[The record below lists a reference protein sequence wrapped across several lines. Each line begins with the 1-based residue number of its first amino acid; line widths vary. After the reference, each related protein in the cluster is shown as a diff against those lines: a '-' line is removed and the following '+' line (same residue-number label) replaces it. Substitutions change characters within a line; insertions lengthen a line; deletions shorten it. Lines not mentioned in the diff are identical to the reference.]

1 LLLKILLINPPVF
14 HAKEVRIKSRLF
26 TTEKYMNVF
35 GEPMGLMY
43 LASYL
48 QANGHEVHIVD
59 VSNDKIWNNLP
70 DIIRKSGADII
81 GITSMTTGINEALET
96 AQICKEELNV
106 PIVFGGAHASGT
118 PESLTKHPAVDI
130 SVIGEGE
137 QTFVELIST
146 IEQGNSLKEVD
157 GICFKHNGAIIR
169 TASRQ
174 LISDLDSLPWPARD
188 LVDMKNYYM
197 DISSHRGIWPAYT
210 VFASRGCPFNCAFCT
225 SNIWER
231 KWRKRDPKKVID
243 EVEAVYEQ
251 FGRPGIKFGDFVF
264 NVDKKWVT
272 QICNEILSRGLDIK
286 WSAKTSIHG
295 VTPELLDLMN
305 RSGCVLLKYGGESAD
320 QEILSLL
327 KKKQTSEEVE
337 NAIKWSREADIS
349 PHLYFLVGVPQE
361 TEESKKRTFEFAK
374 RLFHKYD
381 AKIKFSTLY
390 VFPGTEIEE
399 MAGLK
404 GYDYYTPLPEIES
417 TSRAPLYSVVTGMY
431 SENEINRTRARYD
444 KYFAI
449 RSAWRYLRRNPFSL
463 RNWSYVL
470 RNL

>member
-1 LLLKILLINPPVF
+1 
-14 HAKEVRIKSRLF
+14 
-26 TTEKYMNVF
+26 MNVF

-48 QANGHEVHIVD
+48 QANDHEVQIVD
-59 VSNDKIWNNLP
+59 VLNDKIWNNLRN
-70 DIIRKSGADII
+70 IIQKSNMDVI
-81 GITSMTTGINEALET
+81 GITSMTTGIKEALET
-96 AQICKEELNV
+96 AQICKEEVNV
-106 PIVFGGAHASGT
+106 PIVFGGPHASGT
-118 PESLTKHPAVDI
+118 PETLTKNPLVDV

-137 QTFVELIST
+137 QTFLEILST
-146 IEQGNSLKEVD
+146 LERGGSLKEVN
-157 GICFKHNGAIIR
+157 GICYKENGKVIQ
-169 TASRQ
+169 TAPRQ
-174 LISDLDSLPWPARD
+174 LIKDLDSIPWPARD
-188 LVDMKNYYM
+188 LVDMEDYYM

-225 SNIWER
+225 SNIWGR
-231 KWRKRDPKKVID
+231 KWRKRDPAKVIN

-251 FGRPGIKFGDFVF
+251 FRKPGIKFGDFVF
-264 NVDKKWVT
+264 NVDKNWVE
-272 QICNEILSRGLDIK
+272 QICNEILNRGLDIK

-295 VTPELLDLMN
+295 ITPELLDLMN

-327 KKKQTSEEVE
+327 NKKQTPKEVE
-337 NAIKWSREADIS
+337 KVIKWTREADIS

-361 TEESKKRTFEFAK
+361 TVESKNLTFEFAK

-404 GYDYYTPLPEIES
+404 GYDYYTPLPNVES
-417 TSRAPLYSVVTGMY
+417 TSRAPLFSVVTGMY
-431 SENEINRTRARYD
+431 PEKEINKIREQYD

-449 RSAWRYLRRNPFSL
+449 RSGVKYLRKNPFSL
-463 RNWSYVL
+463 TAWKYVFQ
-470 RNL
+470 NL

>member
-48 QANGHEVHIVD
+48 QANGYEVQIVD
-59 VSNDKIWNNLP
+59 VFNDKIWNNLP
-70 DIIRKSGADII
+70 NIIRKSGADII

-96 AQICKEELNV
+96 AQICRKELNV

-118 PESLTKHPAVDI
+118 PETLTKHPAVDI

-137 QTFVELIST
+137 QTFIELLST
-146 IEQGNSLKEVD
+146 IEKGNSLKEVD

-174 LISDLDSLPWPARD
+174 LISDLDSIPWPARD

-225 SNIWER
+225 SNIWGR

-243 EVEAVYEQ
+243 EVEAVYAQ
-251 FGRPGIKFGDFVF
+251 FRRPGIKFGDFVF
-264 NVDKKWVT
+264 NVDRKWVE
-272 QICNEILSRGLDIK
+272 QICNEIVSRGLDIK

-327 KKKQTSEEVE
+327 NKKQTNDEVE
-337 NAIKWSREADIS
+337 NAIKWTREADIS

-361 TEESKKRTFEFAK
+361 TEGSKKRTFEFAK

-404 GYDYYTPLPEIES
+404 GYDYYAPLPEIES

-431 SENEINRTRARYD
+431 SENEINRIRGRYD

-449 RSAWRYLRRNPFSL
+449 RSAWRYVRRNPFSL
-463 RNWSYVL
+463 RSWKYVIQ
-470 RNL
+470 NL

>member
-1 LLLKILLINPPVF
+1 MTLKVLLINPPVF
-14 HAKEVRIKSRLF
+14 HAEEVRIKSRLF

-48 QANGHEVHIVD
+48 QAYEHEVQIVD
-59 VSNDKIWNNLP
+59 VFDDKIWNNLRT
-70 DIIRKSGADII
+70 IIGKSGTDVI

-96 AQICKEELNV
+96 AQICKDELAI
-106 PIVFGGAHASGT
+106 PIVFGGPHASGT
-118 PESLTKHPAVDI
+118 PETLTKHPFVDI

-137 QTFVELIST
+137 QTFLELLST
-146 IEQGNSLKEVD
+146 IERGGSLKEVN
-157 GICFKHNGAIIR
+157 GICYKEDGNVVR
-169 TASRQ
+169 TAPRQ
-174 LISDLDSLPWPARD
+174 LIGDLDSIPWPARD
-188 LVDMKNYYM
+188 IVDIEKYYM

-225 SNIWER
+225 SNIWGR
-231 KWRKRDPKKVID
+231 RWRKRDPKKVVD
-243 EVEAVYEQ
+243 EIEYIHEQ
-251 FGRPGIKFGDFVF
+251 FSRPGIKFGDFVF
-264 NVDKKWVT
+264 NVDRKWVEE
-272 QICNEILSRGLDIK
+272 ICNELLKRGLDIK

-295 VTPELLDLMN
+295 ITPELLELMN

-320 QEILSLL
+320 QETLSLL
-327 KKKQTSEEVE
+327 NKKQTPEEVE
-337 NAIKWSREADIS
+337 KVIKLTREADIS

-361 TEESKKRTFEFAK
+361 TEESKTRTFEFAK

-404 GYDYYTPLPEIES
+404 GYDYYNPLANVES
-417 TSRAPLYSVVTGMY
+417 ESRAPLFSVVAGMY
-431 SENEINRTRARYD
+431 SESEINKLRERYD

-449 RSAWRYLRRNPFSL
+449 RSAWRYVRRHPFSL
-463 RNWSYVL
+463 RSWKYIL
-470 RNL
+470 QNL